1 MSELQKENNTINETE
16 NIESTEAD
24 NNHSGDEVKVD
35 ENPDK
40 SITTKKGKSDEK
52 KSITYLDLFCCKIN
66 VGLVFT
72 YIYIFTGALLN
83 VINRI
88 IFYNYSFRFNFT
100 FGFLQQIMNL
110 FLFTCVGGH
119 SETFKKH
126 AGQTS
131 FNNFWSYK
139 YHYFFFTVI
148 FAINTLINFYG
159 NQLVKNVS
167 MFLSLRKFNAVM
179 LFIVDFF
186 IGKKKI
192 DFITILCIFLI
203 TGGSFI
209 INSDTFTKD
218 YLGYVVVIIN
228 NIATITSSKF
238 SEVFRKM
245 TGDSNL
251 KLLIYNAYI
260 INPLLFIGIFATGEY
275 RGLMNYFSEENK
287 ANIEGTYAGLF
298 FYLFL
303 SCFLSVI
310 LNSSFFISNEKTSS
324 LMTNLLT
331 NTKSIFISAAL
342 YLFDKKKNKL
352 TFKMIFGLGMATV
365 GAVFIT
371 SHSFW
376 NNLKC
381 NKKKDEMKEVEINE
395 SKELKV

>member
-1 MSELQKENNTINETE
+1 MADNETSE
-16 NIESTEAD
+16 KEITI
-24 NNHSGDEVKVD
+24 GDETEKRADSIKV
-35 ENPDK
+35 EKPQ
-40 SITTKKGKSDEK
+40 KKEQKN
-52 KSITYLDLFCCKIN
+52 ITYLNLYCCKIN

-88 IFYNYSFRFNFT
+88 IFYNYNFRFNFT

-110 FLFTCVGGH
+110 FLFTCVGNN
-119 SETFKKH
+119 SQTFIKH
-126 AGQTS
+126 AGKIS
-131 FNNFWSYK
+131 FENFLQFK
-139 YHYFFFTVI
+139 YHYFTFTVI
-148 FAINTLINFYG
+148 FAVNILINFYG

-179 LFIVDFF
+179 LFFVDFF

-209 INSDTFTKD
+209 INSDTFSKD
-218 YLGYVVVIIN
+218 YLGYVVVLIN
-228 NIATITSSKF
+228 NIATISSSKY
-238 SEVFRKM
+238 SEVFRKK

-260 INPLLFIGIFATGEY
+260 INPLLFLGIFVTGEY
-275 RGLMNYFSEENK
+275 KRLITYFSDENASK
-287 ANIEGTYAGLF
+287 IEGTYAGLF

-342 YLFDKKKNKL
+342 YLFDRKRNKL
-352 TFKMIFGLGMATV
+352 TFKMVFGLGMATF

-376 NNLKC
+376 HNLKC
-381 NKKKDEMKEVEINE
+381 NKKDEKMEKVEIKE
-395 SKELKV
+395 SKDLVKS

>member
-1 MSELQKENNTINETE
+1 MEENERNDNSSDKGMQKVEVVENE
-16 NIESTEAD
+16 ND
-24 NNHSGDEVKVD
+24 NHK
-35 ENPDK
+35 
-40 SITTKKGKSDEK
+40 DEK
-52 KSITYLDLFCCKIN
+52 SQKKESNKTYLNLGCCKIN

-88 IFYNYSFRFNFT
+88 IFYNYNFRFNFT
-100 FGFLQQIMNL
+100 FAFLQQIMNL
-110 FLFTCVGGH
+110 FLFTCVGNH
-119 SETFKKH
+119 SETFIKH
-126 AGQTS
+126 AGKIS
-131 FNNFWSYK
+131 FSNFYQFR
-139 YHYFFFTVI
+139 YHYFLFTVI
-148 FAINTLINFYG
+148 FAINILINFYG

-209 INSDTFTKD
+209 INSDTFSKD
-218 YLGYVVVIIN
+218 YLGYVVVLIN
-228 NIATITSSKF
+228 NLATISSSKY
-238 SEVFRKM
+238 SEVFRKK

-260 INPLLFIGIFATGEY
+260 INPLLFACIFITGEHKRLY
-275 RGLMNYFSEENK
+275 QYFSEENSTK
-287 ANIEGTYAGLF
+287 IEGTLLGLF

-303 SCFLSVI
+303 SCFFSVI

-342 YLFDKKKNKL
+342 YLFDRQKNKL
-352 TFKMIFGLGMATV
+352 TFKMVFGLGMATV

-381 NKKKDEMKEVEINE
+381 NKKEDKMEQVKIKESEE
-395 SKELKV
+395 KK

>member
-1 MSELQKENNTINETE
+1 MEEKEIAENSDKAVQKIENDFQEQKPKK
-16 NIESTEAD
+16 
-24 NNHSGDEVKVD
+24 DE
-35 ENPDK
+35 P
-40 SITTKKGKSDEK
+40 KK
-52 KSITYLDLFCCKIN
+52 TYLNLGCCKIN

-88 IFYNYSFRFNFT
+88 IFYNYNFRFNFT
-100 FGFLQQIMNL
+100 FAFLQQIMNL
-110 FLFTCVGGH
+110 FLFTCVGNH
-119 SETFKKH
+119 SQTFIKH
-126 AGQTS
+126 AGKIS
-131 FNNFWSYK
+131 FDNFYQFR
-139 YHYFFFTVI
+139 YHYFLFTII
-148 FAINTLINFYG
+148 FAVNILINFYG

-209 INSDTFTKD
+209 INSDTFSKD
-218 YLGYVVVIIN
+218 YLGYVVVLIN
-228 NIATITSSKF
+228 NIATISSSKY
-238 SEVFRKM
+238 SEVFRKK

-260 INPLLFIGIFATGEY
+260 INPLLFAGIFISGEHK
-275 RGLMNYFSEENK
+275 RLIKYFSEDNLS
-287 ANIEGTYAGLF
+287 NIEGTFAGLI
-298 FYLFL
+298 FYVLL
-303 SCFLSVI
+303 SCFFSVI

-352 TFKMIFGLGMATV
+352 TFKMVFGLGMATV

-381 NKKKDEMKEVEINE
+381 NKKEDKMEKVKIKETDVKDNRV
-395 SKELKV
+395 

>member
-1 MSELQKENNTINETE
+1 MEENEKSENSDKGMQKVEISESEN
-16 NIESTEAD
+16 D
-24 NNHSGDEVKVD
+24 NHKEVK
-35 ENPDK
+35 P
-40 SITTKKGKSDEK
+40 EK
-52 KSITYLDLFCCKIN
+52 KESNKTYLNLGCCKIN
-66 VGLVFT
+66 VGLIFT

-88 IFYNYSFRFNFT
+88 IFYNYNFRFNFT
-100 FGFLQQIMNL
+100 FAFLQQIMNL
-110 FLFTCVGGH
+110 FLFTCVGNH
-119 SETFKKH
+119 SATFIKH
-126 AGQTS
+126 AGKIS
-131 FNNFWSYK
+131 FSNFYQFR
-139 YHYFFFTVI
+139 YHYFLFTVI
-148 FAINTLINFYG
+148 FAINILINFYG

-209 INSDTFTKD
+209 INSDTFSKD
-218 YLGYVVVIIN
+218 YFGYVVVLIN
-228 NIATITSSKF
+228 NLATISSSKY
-238 SEVFRKM
+238 SEVFRKK

-260 INPLLFIGIFATGEY
+260 INPLLFIGIFVTGEHKRLY
-275 RGLMNYFSEENK
+275 QYFSEENSAK
-287 ANIEGTYAGLF
+287 IEGTFLGLF

-303 SCFLSVI
+303 SCFFSVI

-342 YLFDKKKNKL
+342 YLFDKQKNKL
-352 TFKMIFGLGMATV
+352 TFKMVFGLGMATV

-381 NKKKDEMKEVEINE
+381 NKKEDKMEQVKIKESEE
-395 SKELKV
+395 KK

>member
-1 MSELQKENNTINETE
+1 MEENEKSENSDKGMQKVEVIENE
-16 NIESTEAD
+16 NDNHKEEKSQKSES
-24 NNHSGDEVKVD
+24 NK
-35 ENPDK
+35 
-40 SITTKKGKSDEK
+40 
-52 KSITYLDLFCCKIN
+52 TYLNLGCCKIN
-66 VGLVFT
+66 VGLIFT

-100 FGFLQQIMNL
+100 FAFLQQIMNL
-110 FLFTCVGGH
+110 FLFTCVGNH
-119 SETFKKH
+119 SETFIKH
-126 AGQTS
+126 AGKIS
-131 FNNFWSYK
+131 FNNFYQFR
-139 YHYFFFTVI
+139 YHYFLFTVI
-148 FAINTLINFYG
+148 FAVNILINFYG

-179 LFIVDFF
+179 LFIVDYF

-209 INSDTFTKD
+209 INSDTFSKD
-218 YLGYVVVIIN
+218 YFGYVVVLIN
-228 NIATITSSKF
+228 NLATISSSKY
-238 SEVFRKM
+238 SEVFRKK

-260 INPLLFIGIFATGEY
+260 INPLLFIGIFVTGEHKRLY
-275 RGLMNYFSEENK
+275 QYFSEENSAK
-287 ANIEGTYAGLF
+287 IEGTFLGLF

-303 SCFLSVI
+303 SCFFSVI

-342 YLFDKKKNKL
+342 YLFDKQKNKL
-352 TFKMIFGLGMATV
+352 TFKMVFGLGMATV

-381 NKKKDEMKEVEINE
+381 NKKEDKMEQVQIKESEE
-395 SKELKV
+395 KK

>member
-1 MSELQKENNTINETE
+1 MSENE
-16 NIESTEAD
+16 S
-24 NNHSGDEVKVD
+24 S
-35 ENPDK
+35 DK
-40 SITTKKGKSDEK
+40 SMEKVETVESEGEISKSDIKEEK
-52 KSITYLDLFCCKIN
+52 NITYLNLYCCKIN
-66 VGLVFT
+66 VGLIFT

-88 IFYNYSFRFNFT
+88 IFYNYNFRFNFT

-110 FLFTCVGGH
+110 FLFTCVGNH
-119 SETFKKH
+119 SETFIKH
-126 AGQTS
+126 AGKIS
-131 FNNFWSYK
+131 FDNFYKFK
-139 YHYFFFTVI
+139 YHYFIFTVI
-148 FAINTLINFYG
+148 FAINVLINFYG

-179 LFIVDFF
+179 LFIVDYF

-203 TGGSFI
+203 TGGSLI
-209 INSDTFTKD
+209 INSDTFSKD

-228 NIATITSSKF
+228 NLATISSSKY
-238 SEVFRKM
+238 SEVFRKK

-260 INPLLFIGIFATGEY
+260 INPLLFIGIFITGEHK
-275 RGLMNYFSEENK
+275 RLIKYFSDPEESK
-287 ANIEGTYAGLF
+287 IEGTYFGLF

-303 SCFLSVI
+303 SCFFSVI

-342 YLFDKKKNKL
+342 YLFDKKRNKL
-352 TFKMIFGLGMATV
+352 TFKMVFGLGMATI

-381 NKKKDEMKEVEINE
+381 NKKNDNEEMQKITIKDGKDII
-395 SKELKV
+395 KG

>member
-1 MSELQKENNTINETE
+1 MSESSKETMKLETDDSIHLLESPKNSLINIKPEEKNNI
-16 NIESTEAD
+16 
-24 NNHSGDEVKVD
+24 K
-35 ENPDK
+35 
-40 SITTKKGKSDEK
+40 
-52 KSITYLDLFCCKIN
+52 YLNLFFCKIN
-66 VGLVFT
+66 IGLIFT

-88 IFYNYSFRFNFT
+88 IFYNYNFRFNFT
-100 FGFLQQIMNL
+100 FAFLQQIMNL
-110 FLFTCVGGH
+110 FLFTFIGNK
-119 SETFKKH
+119 SQTFINH
-126 AGQTS
+126 AGKIS
-131 FNNFWSYK
+131 FQNFLSYK
-139 YHYFFFTVI
+139 YYYFFFTVI
-148 FAINTLINFYG
+148 FAINILINFYG

-179 LFIVDFF
+179 LFFVDFF
-186 IGKKKI
+186 VGKKKI

-203 TGGSFI
+203 TGGSLI
-209 INSDTFTKD
+209 INSDTFSKD
-218 YLGYVVVIIN
+218 YLGYVVVIVN

-238 SEVFRKM
+238 SEIFRKM

-260 INPLLFIGIFATGEY
+260 INPLLFLLIFISGEY
-275 RGLMNYFSEENK
+275 KELVKYFSQENK
-287 ANIEGTYAGLF
+287 SNIEGSFAGLF
-298 FYLFL
+298 FYIFL
-303 SCFLSVI
+303 SCFFSVV

-342 YLFDKKKNKL
+342 YFFDKKRNEL
-352 TFKMIFGLGMATV
+352 TFKMVFGLGMATF

-381 NKKKDEMKEVEINE
+381 NKKEEMGKVKISENE
-395 SKELKV
+395 KN

>member
-1 MSELQKENNTINETE
+1 MSESSKETIKLELDDSILLLESSKNSLQSVKPEEKNNI
-16 NIESTEAD
+16 
-24 NNHSGDEVKVD
+24 K
-35 ENPDK
+35 
-40 SITTKKGKSDEK
+40 
-52 KSITYLDLFCCKIN
+52 YLNLFCCKIN
-66 VGLVFT
+66 IGLIFT

-88 IFYNYSFRFNFT
+88 IFYNYNFRFNFT
-100 FGFLQQIMNL
+100 FAFLQQIMNL
-110 FLFTCVGGH
+110 FLFTFIGNK
-119 SETFKKH
+119 SQTFINH
-126 AGQTS
+126 AGKIS
-131 FNNFWSYK
+131 FQNFLSYK
-139 YHYFFFTVI
+139 YYYFFFTII
-148 FAINTLINFYG
+148 FAINILINFYG

-179 LFIVDFF
+179 LFFVDFF

-203 TGGSFI
+203 TGGSLI
-209 INSDTFTKD
+209 INSDSFSKD
-218 YLGYVVVIIN
+218 YLGYIVVIVN

-238 SEVFRKM
+238 SEIFRKM

-260 INPLLFIGIFATGEY
+260 INPLLFLLIFISGEHKE
-275 RGLMNYFSEENK
+275 LVKYFTQENTS
-287 ANIEGTYAGLF
+287 NIEGSFAGLF
-298 FYLFL
+298 FYIFL
-303 SCFLSVI
+303 SCFFSVV

-342 YLFDKKKNKL
+342 YFFDKKKNEL
-352 TFKMIFGLGMATV
+352 TFKMVFGLGMATF

-381 NKKKDEMKEVEINE
+381 NKKEEEMGKVKISENE
-395 SKELKV
+395 KN

>member
-1 MSELQKENNTINETE
+1 MEENEKSENSDKGMQKVEVAENE
-16 NIESTEAD
+16 ND
-24 NNHSGDEVKVD
+24 NHKEEK
-35 ENPDK
+35 P
-40 SITTKKGKSDEK
+40 EK
-52 KSITYLDLFCCKIN
+52 KESNKTYLNLGCCKIN
-66 VGLVFT
+66 VGLIFT

-100 FGFLQQIMNL
+100 FAFLQQIMNL
-110 FLFTCVGGH
+110 FLFTCVGNH
-119 SETFKKH
+119 SETFIKH
-126 AGQTS
+126 AGKIS
-131 FNNFWSYK
+131 FNNFYQFR
-139 YHYFFFTVI
+139 YHYFLFTVI
-148 FAINTLINFYG
+148 FAINILIHFYG

-179 LFIVDFF
+179 LFIVDYF

-209 INSDTFTKD
+209 INSDTFSKD
-218 YLGYVVVIIN
+218 YFGYVVVLIN
-228 NIATITSSKF
+228 NLATISSSKY
-238 SEVFRKM
+238 SEVFRKK

-260 INPLLFIGIFATGEY
+260 INPLLFACIFITGEHKRLY
-275 RGLMNYFSEENK
+275 QYFSEENSAK
-287 ANIEGTYAGLF
+287 IEGTFLGLF

-303 SCFLSVI
+303 SCFFSVI

-342 YLFDKKKNKL
+342 YLFDKQKNKL
-352 TFKMIFGLGMATV
+352 TFKMVFGLGMATV

-381 NKKKDEMKEVEINE
+381 NKKEDKMEQVQIKESEE
-395 SKELKV
+395 KK

>member
-1 MSELQKENNTINETE
+1 MEENEKSENSDKGMQKVEISESEN
-16 NIESTEAD
+16 D
-24 NNHSGDEVKVD
+24 NHKEVK
-35 ENPDK
+35 P
-40 SITTKKGKSDEK
+40 EK
-52 KSITYLDLFCCKIN
+52 KESNKTYLNLGCCKIN
-66 VGLVFT
+66 VGLIFT

-88 IFYNYSFRFNFT
+88 IFYNYNFRFNFT
-100 FGFLQQIMNL
+100 FAFLQQIMNL
-110 FLFTCVGGH
+110 FLFTCVGNH
-119 SETFKKH
+119 SETFIKH
-126 AGQTS
+126 AGKIS
-131 FNNFWSYK
+131 FSNFYQFR
-139 YHYFFFTVI
+139 YHYFLFTVI
-148 FAINTLINFYG
+148 FAINILINFYG

-179 LFIVDFF
+179 LFIVDYF

-209 INSDTFTKD
+209 INSDTFSKD
-218 YLGYVVVIIN
+218 YFGYVVVLIN
-228 NIATITSSKF
+228 NLATISSSKY
-238 SEVFRKM
+238 SEVFRKK

-260 INPLLFIGIFATGEY
+260 INPLLFACIFITGEHKRLY
-275 RGLMNYFSEENK
+275 QYFSEENSAK
-287 ANIEGTYAGLF
+287 IEGTFLGLF

-303 SCFLSVI
+303 SCFFSVI

-342 YLFDKKKNKL
+342 YLFDKQKNKL
-352 TFKMIFGLGMATV
+352 TFKMVFGLGMATV

-381 NKKKDEMKEVEINE
+381 NKKEDKMEQVKIKESEE
-395 SKELKV
+395 KK

>member
-1 MSELQKENNTINETE
+1 MSESSNETIKLE
-16 NIESTEAD
+16 LDDSSLLLESSKNSLQSVKPEEKNNI
-24 NNHSGDEVKVD
+24 K
-35 ENPDK
+35 
-40 SITTKKGKSDEK
+40 
-52 KSITYLDLFCCKIN
+52 YLNLFCCKIN
-66 VGLVFT
+66 IGLIFT

-88 IFYNYSFRFNFT
+88 IFYNYNFRFNFT
-100 FGFLQQIMNL
+100 FAFLQQIMNL
-110 FLFTCVGGH
+110 FLFTFIGNK
-119 SETFKKH
+119 SQTFINH
-126 AGQTS
+126 AGKIS
-131 FNNFWSYK
+131 FQNFLSYK
-139 YHYFFFTVI
+139 YYYFFFTVI
-148 FAINTLINFYG
+148 FAINILINFYG

-179 LFIVDFF
+179 LFFVDFF

-203 TGGSFI
+203 TGGSLI
-209 INSDTFTKD
+209 INSDTFSKD
-218 YLGYVVVIIN
+218 YLGYVVVIVN

-238 SEVFRKM
+238 SEIFRKM

-260 INPLLFIGIFATGEY
+260 INPLLFLLIFISGEY
-275 RGLMNYFSEENK
+275 KELVKYFSQENK
-287 ANIEGTYAGLF
+287 SNIEGSFAGLF
-298 FYLFL
+298 FYIFL
-303 SCFLSVI
+303 SCFFSVV

-342 YLFDKKKNKL
+342 YFFDKKRNEL
-352 TFKMIFGLGMATV
+352 TFKMVFGLGMATF

-381 NKKKDEMKEVEINE
+381 NKKEEEMGKVKISENE
-395 SKELKV
+395 KN

>member
-1 MSELQKENNTINETE
+1 MEENEKSENSDKGMQKVEVAENE
-16 NIESTEAD
+16 ND
-24 NNHSGDEVKVD
+24 NHKEEK
-35 ENPDK
+35 P
-40 SITTKKGKSDEK
+40 EK
-52 KSITYLDLFCCKIN
+52 KESNKTYINLGCCKIN
-66 VGLVFT
+66 VGLIFT

-100 FGFLQQIMNL
+100 FAFLQQIMNL
-110 FLFTCVGGH
+110 FLFTCVGNH
-119 SETFKKH
+119 SETFIKH
-126 AGQTS
+126 AGKIS
-131 FNNFWSYK
+131 FSNFYQFR
-139 YHYFFFTVI
+139 YHYFLFTVI
-148 FAINTLINFYG
+148 FAINILINFYG

-179 LFIVDFF
+179 LFIVDYF

-209 INSDTFTKD
+209 INSDTFSKD
-218 YLGYVVVIIN
+218 YFGYVVVLIN
-228 NIATITSSKF
+228 NLATISSSKY
-238 SEVFRKM
+238 SEVFRKK

-260 INPLLFIGIFATGEY
+260 INPLLFACIFITGEHKRLY
-275 RGLMNYFSEENK
+275 QYFSEENSAK
-287 ANIEGTYAGLF
+287 IEGTFLGLF

-303 SCFLSVI
+303 SCFFSVI

-352 TFKMIFGLGMATV
+352 TFKMVFGLGMATV

-381 NKKKDEMKEVEINE
+381 NKKEDKMEQVKIKESEE
-395 SKELKV
+395 KK

>member
-1 MSELQKENNTINETE
+1 MSESSKETMKLETDDSIHLLESPKNSLINIKPEEKNNI
-16 NIESTEAD
+16 
-24 NNHSGDEVKVD
+24 K
-35 ENPDK
+35 
-40 SITTKKGKSDEK
+40 
-52 KSITYLDLFCCKIN
+52 YLNLFFCKIN
-66 VGLVFT
+66 IGLIFT

-88 IFYNYSFRFNFT
+88 IFYNYNFRFNFT
-100 FGFLQQIMNL
+100 FAFLQQIMNL
-110 FLFTCVGGH
+110 FLFTFIGNK
-119 SETFKKH
+119 SQTFINH
-126 AGQTS
+126 AGKIS
-131 FNNFWSYK
+131 FQNFLSYK
-139 YHYFFFTVI
+139 YYYFFFTVI
-148 FAINTLINFYG
+148 FAINILINFYG

-179 LFIVDFF
+179 LFFVDFF

-203 TGGSFI
+203 TGGSLI
-209 INSDTFTKD
+209 INSDTFSKD
-218 YLGYVVVIIN
+218 YLGYVVVIVN

-238 SEVFRKM
+238 SEIFRKM

-260 INPLLFIGIFATGEY
+260 INPLLFLLIFISGEY
-275 RGLMNYFSEENK
+275 KELVKYFTQENK
-287 ANIEGTYAGLF
+287 SNIEGSFAGLF
-298 FYLFL
+298 FYIFL
-303 SCFLSVI
+303 SCFFSVV

-342 YLFDKKKNKL
+342 YFFDKKKNEL
-352 TFKMIFGLGMATV
+352 TFKMVFGLGMATF

-381 NKKKDEMKEVEINE
+381 NKKEEMGKVKISENE
-395 SKELKV
+395 KN

>member
-1 MSELQKENNTINETE
+1 MSESSKETMKLETDDSIHLLESPKNSLINIKPEEKNNI
-16 NIESTEAD
+16 
-24 NNHSGDEVKVD
+24 K
-35 ENPDK
+35 
-40 SITTKKGKSDEK
+40 
-52 KSITYLDLFCCKIN
+52 YLNLFFCKIN
-66 VGLVFT
+66 IGLIFT

-88 IFYNYSFRFNFT
+88 IFYNYNFRFNFT
-100 FGFLQQIMNL
+100 FAFLQQIMNL
-110 FLFTCVGGH
+110 FLFTFIGNK
-119 SETFKKH
+119 SQTFINH
-126 AGQTS
+126 AGKIS
-131 FNNFWSYK
+131 FQNFLSYK
-139 YHYFFFTVI
+139 YYYFFFTVI
-148 FAINTLINFYG
+148 FAINILINFYG

-179 LFIVDFF
+179 LFFVDFF

-203 TGGSFI
+203 TGGSLI
-209 INSDTFTKD
+209 INSDTFSKD
-218 YLGYVVVIIN
+218 YLGYAVVIVN

-238 SEVFRKM
+238 SEIFRKM

-260 INPLLFIGIFATGEY
+260 INPLLFLLIFISGEY
-275 RGLMNYFSEENK
+275 KELVKYFSQENK
-287 ANIEGTYAGLF
+287 SNIEGSFAGLF
-298 FYLFL
+298 FYIFL
-303 SCFLSVI
+303 SCFFSVV

-342 YLFDKKKNKL
+342 YFFDKKRNEL
-352 TFKMIFGLGMATV
+352 TFKMVFGLGMATF

-381 NKKKDEMKEVEINE
+381 NKKEEMGKVKISENE
-395 SKELKV
+395 KN

>member
-1 MSELQKENNTINETE
+1 MSESSKETMKLETDDSIHLLESPKNSLINIKPEEKNNI
-16 NIESTEAD
+16 
-24 NNHSGDEVKVD
+24 K
-35 ENPDK
+35 
-40 SITTKKGKSDEK
+40 
-52 KSITYLDLFCCKIN
+52 YLNLFFCKIN
-66 VGLVFT
+66 IGLIFT

-88 IFYNYSFRFNFT
+88 IFYNYNFRFNFT
-100 FGFLQQIMNL
+100 FAFLQQIMNL
-110 FLFTCVGGH
+110 FLFTFIGNK
-119 SETFKKH
+119 SQTFINH
-126 AGQTS
+126 AGKIS
-131 FNNFWSYK
+131 FQNFLSYK
-139 YHYFFFTVI
+139 YYYFFFTVI
-148 FAINTLINFYG
+148 FAINILINFYG

-179 LFIVDFF
+179 LFFVDFF

-203 TGGSFI
+203 TGGSLI
-209 INSDTFTKD
+209 INSDTFSKD
-218 YLGYVVVIIN
+218 YLGYVVVIVN

-238 SEVFRKM
+238 SEIFRKM

-260 INPLLFIGIFATGEY
+260 INPLLFLLIFISGEY
-275 RGLMNYFSEENK
+275 KELVKYFSQENK
-287 ANIEGTYAGLF
+287 SNIEGSFAGLF
-298 FYLFL
+298 FYIFL
-303 SCFLSVI
+303 SCFFSVV

-342 YLFDKKKNKL
+342 YFFDKKKNEL
-352 TFKMIFGLGMATV
+352 TFKMVFGLGMATF

-381 NKKKDEMKEVEINE
+381 NKKEEMGKVKISENE
-395 SKELKV
+395 KI

>member
-1 MSELQKENNTINETE
+1 MEENEKSENSDKGMQKVEVIENE
-16 NIESTEAD
+16 NDNHKEEKSQKSES
-24 NNHSGDEVKVD
+24 NK
-35 ENPDK
+35 
-40 SITTKKGKSDEK
+40 
-52 KSITYLDLFCCKIN
+52 TYLNLGCCKIN
-66 VGLVFT
+66 VGLIFT

-88 IFYNYSFRFNFT
+88 IFYNYNFRFNFT
-100 FGFLQQIMNL
+100 FAFLQQIMNL
-110 FLFTCVGGH
+110 FLFTCVGNH
-119 SETFKKH
+119 SETFIKH
-126 AGQTS
+126 AGKIS
-131 FNNFWSYK
+131 FSNFYQFR
-139 YHYFFFTVI
+139 YHYFLFTVI
-148 FAINTLINFYG
+148 FAINILINFYG

-209 INSDTFTKD
+209 INSDTFSKD
-218 YLGYVVVIIN
+218 YLGYVVVLIN
-228 NIATITSSKF
+228 NLATISSSKY
-238 SEVFRKM
+238 SEVFRKK

-260 INPLLFIGIFATGEY
+260 INPLLFACIFITGEHKRLY
-275 RGLMNYFSEENK
+275 QYFSEENSTK
-287 ANIEGTYAGLF
+287 IEGTFLGLF

-303 SCFLSVI
+303 SCFFSVI

-352 TFKMIFGLGMATV
+352 TFKMVFGLGMATV

-381 NKKKDEMKEVEINE
+381 NKKEDMMEQVKIKDNE
-395 SKELKV
+395 EKK

>member
-1 MSELQKENNTINETE
+1 MEENENTDKINVKTDVAETENELQKEKKT
-16 NIESTEAD
+16 
-24 NNHSGDEVKVD
+24 
-35 ENPDK
+35 DK
-40 SITTKKGKSDEK
+40 KDQKN
-52 KSITYLDLFCCKIN
+52 ITYLNLYCCKIN

-88 IFYNYSFRFNFT
+88 IFYNYNFRFNFT
-100 FGFLQQIMNL
+100 FAFLQQIMNL
-110 FLFTCVGGH
+110 FLFTCVGNH
-119 SETFKKH
+119 SKTFIKH
-126 AGQTS
+126 AGKIS
-131 FNNFWSYK
+131 FSNFYQFK
-139 YHYFFFTVI
+139 YHYFTFTVI
-148 FAINTLINFYG
+148 FAVNILINFYG

-209 INSDTFTKD
+209 INSDTFSKD
-218 YLGYVVVIIN
+218 YLGYVVVLIN
-228 NIATITSSKF
+228 NLATISSSKY
-238 SEVFRKM
+238 SEVFRKK

-260 INPLLFIGIFATGEY
+260 INPLLFLGIFVTGEY
-275 RGLMNYFSEENK
+275 KRLIQYFTDENSS
-287 ANIEGTYAGLF
+287 NIEGTFAGLF

-303 SCFLSVI
+303 SCFFSVI

-352 TFKMIFGLGMATV
+352 TFKMVFGLGMATV

-381 NKKKDEMKEVEINE
+381 NKKNEDMEKVKIKDSKEVI
-395 SKELKV
+395 KT

>member
-1 MSELQKENNTINETE
+1 MMT
-16 NIESTEAD
+16 
-24 NNHSGDEVKVD
+24 
-35 ENPDK
+35 
-40 SITTKKGKSDEK
+40 KGKDGYINLLESSNDSLKNEK
-52 KSITYLDLFCCKIN
+52 IEQGKNNINYLSIFCCKIN
-66 VGLVFT
+66 IGLIFT

-88 IFYNYSFRFNFT
+88 IFHNYNFRFNFT
-100 FGFLQQIMNL
+100 FAFLQQMMNL
-110 FLFTCVGGH
+110 FLFTFIGNK
-119 SETFKKH
+119 SKTFIKH
-126 AGQTS
+126 AGKIS
-131 FNNFWSYK
+131 FSNFLLYK
-139 YHYFFFTVI
+139 YYYFFFTVI
-148 FAINTLINFYG
+148 FAINILINFYG

-179 LFIVDFF
+179 LFFVDYF

-192 DFITILCIFLI
+192 DFITIICIFLI
-203 TGGSFI
+203 TGGSLI
-209 INSDTFTKD
+209 INSDTFSKD
-218 YLGYVVVIIN
+218 YLGYFIVIIN

-260 INPLLFIGIFATGEY
+260 INPLLFISIFISGEY
-275 RGLMNYFSEENK
+275 KELKEYFFKEDKS
-287 ANIEGTYAGLF
+287 NIEGNFTGLF
-298 FYLFL
+298 FFIFL
-303 SCFLSVI
+303 SCFFSVI

-331 NTKSIFISAAL
+331 NTKSIFISAIL
-342 YLFDKKKNKL
+342 YLFDKEKNEL
-352 TFKMIFGLGMATV
+352 TLKMLLGLGMATF

-381 NKKKDEMKEVEINE
+381 NKEKKEMGKLEISE
-395 SKELKV
+395 K

>member
-1 MSELQKENNTINETE
+1 MSESSKETMKLETDDSIHLLESPKNSLINIKPEEKNNI
-16 NIESTEAD
+16 
-24 NNHSGDEVKVD
+24 K
-35 ENPDK
+35 
-40 SITTKKGKSDEK
+40 
-52 KSITYLDLFCCKIN
+52 YLNLFFCKIN
-66 VGLVFT
+66 IGLIFT

-88 IFYNYSFRFNFT
+88 IFYNYNFRFNFT
-100 FGFLQQIMNL
+100 FAFLQQIMNL
-110 FLFTCVGGH
+110 FLFTFIGNK
-119 SETFKKH
+119 SQTFINH
-126 AGQTS
+126 AGKIS
-131 FNNFWSYK
+131 FQSFLSYK
-139 YHYFFFTVI
+139 YYYFFFTVI
-148 FAINTLINFYG
+148 FAINILINFYG

-179 LFIVDFF
+179 LFFVDFF

-203 TGGSFI
+203 TGGSLI
-209 INSDTFTKD
+209 INSDTFSKD
-218 YLGYVVVIIN
+218 YLGYVVVIVN

-238 SEVFRKM
+238 SEIFRKM

-260 INPLLFIGIFATGEY
+260 INPLLFLLIFISGEY
-275 RGLMNYFSEENK
+275 KELVKYFSQENK
-287 ANIEGTYAGLF
+287 SNIEGSFAGLF
-298 FYLFL
+298 FYIFL
-303 SCFLSVI
+303 SCFFSVV

-342 YLFDKKKNKL
+342 YFFDKKRNEL
-352 TFKMIFGLGMATV
+352 TFKMVFGLGMATF

-381 NKKKDEMKEVEINE
+381 NKKEEEMGKVKISENE
-395 SKELKV
+395 KN

>member
-1 MSELQKENNTINETE
+1 MEENENSEKTLSKLEVESTENETE
-16 NIESTEAD
+16 KQN
-24 NNHSGDEVKVD
+24 VQK
-35 ENPDK
+35 P
-40 SITTKKGKSDEK
+40 KKKDQK
-52 KSITYLDLFCCKIN
+52 NITYLNLYCCKIN
-66 VGLVFT
+66 VGLIFT
-72 YIYIFTGALLN
+72 YVYIFTGALLN

-88 IFYNYSFRFNFT
+88 IFYNYNFRFNFT
-100 FGFLQQIMNL
+100 FAFLQQIMNL
-110 FLFTCVGGH
+110 FLFTCVGNH
-119 SETFKKH
+119 SQTFIKH
-126 AGQTS
+126 AGKIS
-131 FNNFWSYK
+131 FSNFYQFK
-139 YHYFFFTVI
+139 YHYFAFTVI
-148 FAINTLINFYG
+148 FAVNILINFYG

-209 INSDTFTKD
+209 INSDTFSKD
-218 YLGYVVVIIN
+218 YLGYVVVLIN
-228 NIATITSSKF
+228 NIATISSSKY
-238 SEVFRKM
+238 SEVFRKK

-260 INPLLFIGIFATGEY
+260 INPLLFLGIFVTGEY
-275 RGLMNYFSEENK
+275 KRLIQYFSDINASK
-287 ANIEGTYAGLF
+287 IEGTYFGLF

-303 SCFLSVI
+303 SCFFSVI

-342 YLFDKKKNKL
+342 YLFDKKRNKL
-352 TFKMIFGLGMATV
+352 TFKMVFGLGMATF
-365 GAVFIT
+365 GAIFIT

-381 NKKKDEMKEVEINE
+381 NRKEDKMEKVKIKE
-395 SKELKV
+395 SKEIIKS

>member
-1 MSELQKENNTINETE
+1 MEENEKSENSDKGMQKVEVVDNENDNHKEEKTQKS
-16 NIESTEAD
+16 ES
-24 NNHSGDEVKVD
+24 NK
-35 ENPDK
+35 
-40 SITTKKGKSDEK
+40 
-52 KSITYLDLFCCKIN
+52 TYLNLGCCKIN
-66 VGLVFT
+66 VGLIFT

-88 IFYNYSFRFNFT
+88 IFYNYNFRFNFT
-100 FGFLQQIMNL
+100 FAFLQQIMNL
-110 FLFTCVGGH
+110 FLFTCVGNH
-119 SETFKKH
+119 SETFTKH
-126 AGQTS
+126 AGKIS
-131 FNNFWSYK
+131 YNNFYQFR
-139 YHYFFFTVI
+139 YHYFLFTVI
-148 FAINTLINFYG
+148 FAINILINFYG

-209 INSDTFTKD
+209 INSDTFSKD
-218 YLGYVVVIIN
+218 YLGYVVVLIN
-228 NIATITSSKF
+228 NLATISSSKY
-238 SEVFRKM
+238 SEVFRKK

-260 INPLLFIGIFATGEY
+260 INPLLFACIFITGEHKRLY
-275 RGLMNYFSEENK
+275 QYFSEENSAK
-287 ANIEGTYAGLF
+287 IEGTFMGLF

-303 SCFLSVI
+303 SCFFSVI

-352 TFKMIFGLGMATV
+352 TFKMVFGLGMATV

-381 NKKKDEMKEVEINE
+381 NKKEDKMEQVKIKESEE
-395 SKELKV
+395 KK

>member
-1 MSELQKENNTINETE
+1 MEENEKSENSDKGMQKVEISESEN
-16 NIESTEAD
+16 D
-24 NNHSGDEVKVD
+24 NHKEVK
-35 ENPDK
+35 P
-40 SITTKKGKSDEK
+40 EK
-52 KSITYLDLFCCKIN
+52 KESNKTYLNLGCCKIN

-88 IFYNYSFRFNFT
+88 IFYNYNFRFNFT
-100 FGFLQQIMNL
+100 FAFLQQIMNL
-110 FLFTCVGGH
+110 FLFTCVGNH
-119 SETFKKH
+119 SETFIKH
-126 AGQTS
+126 AGKIS
-131 FNNFWSYK
+131 FSNFYQFR
-139 YHYFFFTVI
+139 YHYFLFTVI
-148 FAINTLINFYG
+148 FAINILINFYG

-179 LFIVDFF
+179 LFIVDYF

-209 INSDTFTKD
+209 INSDTFSKD
-218 YLGYVVVIIN
+218 YLGYVVVLIN
-228 NIATITSSKF
+228 NLATISSSKY
-238 SEVFRKM
+238 SEVFRKK

-260 INPLLFIGIFATGEY
+260 INPLLFACIFITGEHKRLY
-275 RGLMNYFSEENK
+275 QYFSEENSTK
-287 ANIEGTYAGLF
+287 IEGTFMGLF

-303 SCFLSVI
+303 SCFFSVI

-352 TFKMIFGLGMATV
+352 TFKMVFGLGMATV

-381 NKKKDEMKEVEINE
+381 NKKEDKMEQVKIKESEE
-395 SKELKV
+395 KK

>member
-1 MSELQKENNTINETE
+1 MSEPSKETMKLETDDSLHLLESSKNTLKNTKSEEKNNI
-16 NIESTEAD
+16 
-24 NNHSGDEVKVD
+24 K
-35 ENPDK
+35 
-40 SITTKKGKSDEK
+40 
-52 KSITYLDLFCCKIN
+52 YLNLFFCKIN
-66 VGLVFT
+66 IGLIFT

-88 IFYNYSFRFNFT
+88 IFYNYNFRFNFT
-100 FGFLQQIMNL
+100 FAFLQQIMNL
-110 FLFTCVGGH
+110 FLFTFIGNK
-119 SETFKKH
+119 SQTFINH
-126 AGQTS
+126 AGKIS
-131 FNNFWSYK
+131 FQNFLSYK
-139 YHYFFFTVI
+139 YYYFFFTVI
-148 FAINTLINFYG
+148 FAINILINFYG

-167 MFLSLRKFNAVM
+167 MFLSLRKLNAVM
-179 LFIVDFF
+179 LFFVDFF

-203 TGGSFI
+203 TGGSLI
-209 INSDTFTKD
+209 INSDTFSKD
-218 YLGYVVVIIN
+218 YLGYVVVIVN

-238 SEVFRKM
+238 SEIFRKM

-260 INPLLFIGIFATGEY
+260 INPLLFLLIFISGEY
-275 RGLMNYFSEENK
+275 KELVKYFSQENK
-287 ANIEGTYAGLF
+287 SNIEGSFAGLF
-298 FYLFL
+298 FYIFL
-303 SCFLSVI
+303 SCFFSVV

-342 YLFDKKKNKL
+342 YFFDKKRNEL
-352 TFKMIFGLGMATV
+352 TFKMVFGLGMATF

-381 NKKKDEMKEVEINE
+381 NKKEEMGKVKISENE
-395 SKELKV
+395 KN

>member
-1 MSELQKENNTINETE
+1 MEENERNDNSSDKGMQKVEVVENE
-16 NIESTEAD
+16 ND
-24 NNHSGDEVKVD
+24 NHK
-35 ENPDK
+35 
-40 SITTKKGKSDEK
+40 DEK
-52 KSITYLDLFCCKIN
+52 SQKKESNKTYLNLGCCKIN

-88 IFYNYSFRFNFT
+88 IFYNYNFRFNFT
-100 FGFLQQIMNL
+100 FAFLQQIMNL
-110 FLFTCVGGH
+110 FLFTCVGNH
-119 SETFKKH
+119 SETFIKH
-126 AGQTS
+126 AGKIS
-131 FNNFWSYK
+131 FSNFYQFR
-139 YHYFFFTVI
+139 YHYFLFTVI
-148 FAINTLINFYG
+148 FAINILINFYG

-209 INSDTFTKD
+209 INSDTFSKD
-218 YLGYVVVIIN
+218 YLGYVVVLIN
-228 NIATITSSKF
+228 NLATISSSKY
-238 SEVFRKM
+238 SEVFRKK

-260 INPLLFIGIFATGEY
+260 INPLLFACIFITGEHKRLY
-275 RGLMNYFSEENK
+275 QYFSEENSTK
-287 ANIEGTYAGLF
+287 IEGTFLGLF

-303 SCFLSVI
+303 SCFFSVI

-342 YLFDKKKNKL
+342 YLFDRQKNKL
-352 TFKMIFGLGMATV
+352 TFKMVFGLGMATV

-381 NKKKDEMKEVEINE
+381 NKKEDKMEQVKIKESEE
-395 SKELKV
+395 KK

>member
-1 MSELQKENNTINETE
+1 MSESSKETMKLETDDSIHLLESPKNSLINIKPEEKNNI
-16 NIESTEAD
+16 
-24 NNHSGDEVKVD
+24 K
-35 ENPDK
+35 
-40 SITTKKGKSDEK
+40 
-52 KSITYLDLFCCKIN
+52 YLNLFFCKIN
-66 VGLVFT
+66 IGLIFT

-88 IFYNYSFRFNFT
+88 IFYNYNFRFNFT
-100 FGFLQQIMNL
+100 FAFLQQIMNL
-110 FLFTCVGGH
+110 FLFTFIGNK
-119 SETFKKH
+119 SQTFIDH
-126 AGQTS
+126 AGKIS
-131 FNNFWSYK
+131 FQNFLSYK
-139 YHYFFFTVI
+139 YYYFFFTVI
-148 FAINTLINFYG
+148 FAINILINFYG

-179 LFIVDFF
+179 LFFVDFF

-192 DFITILCIFLI
+192 DFITILCIFFI
-203 TGGSFI
+203 TGGSLI
-209 INSDTFTKD
+209 INSDTFSKD
-218 YLGYVVVIIN
+218 YLGYVVVIVN

-238 SEVFRKM
+238 SEIFRKM

-260 INPLLFIGIFATGEY
+260 INPLLFLLIFISGEY
-275 RGLMNYFSEENK
+275 KELVKYFSQENK
-287 ANIEGTYAGLF
+287 SNIEGSFAGLF
-298 FYLFL
+298 FYIFL
-303 SCFLSVI
+303 SCFFSVV

-342 YLFDKKKNKL
+342 YFFDKKKNEL
-352 TFKMIFGLGMATV
+352 TFKMVFGLGMATF

-381 NKKKDEMKEVEINE
+381 NKKEEEMGKVKISENE
-395 SKELKV
+395 KN

>member
-1 MSELQKENNTINETE
+1 MEEKEIAENSDKAVQKIENDFQEQKPKK
-16 NIESTEAD
+16 
-24 NNHSGDEVKVD
+24 DE
-35 ENPDK
+35 P
-40 SITTKKGKSDEK
+40 KK
-52 KSITYLDLFCCKIN
+52 TYLNLGCCKIN

-72 YIYIFTGALLN
+72 YVYIFTGALLN

-88 IFYNYSFRFNFT
+88 IFYNYNFRFNFT
-100 FGFLQQIMNL
+100 FAFLQQIMNL
-110 FLFTCVGGH
+110 FLFTCVGNH
-119 SETFKKH
+119 SQTFIKH
-126 AGQTS
+126 AGKIS
-131 FNNFWSYK
+131 FDNFYQFR
-139 YHYFFFTVI
+139 YHYFLFTII
-148 FAINTLINFYG
+148 FAVNILINFYG

-209 INSDTFTKD
+209 INSDTFSKD
-218 YLGYVVVIIN
+218 YLGYVVVLIN
-228 NIATITSSKF
+228 NIATISSSKY
-238 SEVFRKM
+238 SEVFRKK

-260 INPLLFIGIFATGEY
+260 INPLLFAGIFISGEHK
-275 RGLMNYFSEENK
+275 RLIKYFSEDNLS
-287 ANIEGTYAGLF
+287 NIEGTFAGLI
-298 FYLFL
+298 FYVLL
-303 SCFLSVI
+303 SCFFSVI

-352 TFKMIFGLGMATV
+352 TFKMVFGLGMATV

-381 NKKKDEMKEVEINE
+381 NKKEDKMEKVKIKETDVKDNRV
-395 SKELKV
+395 

>member
-1 MSELQKENNTINETE
+1 MEENERNDNSSDKGMQKVEVVENE
-16 NIESTEAD
+16 ND
-24 NNHSGDEVKVD
+24 NHK
-35 ENPDK
+35 
-40 SITTKKGKSDEK
+40 DEK
-52 KSITYLDLFCCKIN
+52 SQKKESNKTYLNLGCCKIN
-66 VGLVFT
+66 VGLIFT

-88 IFYNYSFRFNFT
+88 IFYNYNFRFNFT
-100 FGFLQQIMNL
+100 FAFLQQIMNL
-110 FLFTCVGGH
+110 FLFTCVGNH
-119 SETFKKH
+119 SETFIKH
-126 AGQTS
+126 AGKIS
-131 FNNFWSYK
+131 FSNFYQFR
-139 YHYFFFTVI
+139 YHYFLFTVI
-148 FAINTLINFYG
+148 FAINILINFYG

-209 INSDTFTKD
+209 INSDTFSKD
-218 YLGYVVVIIN
+218 YLGYVVVLIN
-228 NIATITSSKF
+228 NLATISSSKY
-238 SEVFRKM
+238 SEVFRKK

-260 INPLLFIGIFATGEY
+260 INPLLFACIFITGEHKRLY
-275 RGLMNYFSEENK
+275 QYFSEENSTK
-287 ANIEGTYAGLF
+287 IEGTFLGLF

-303 SCFLSVI
+303 SCFFSVI

-342 YLFDKKKNKL
+342 YLFDRQKNKL
-352 TFKMIFGLGMATV
+352 TFKMVFGLGMATV

-381 NKKKDEMKEVEINE
+381 NKKEDKMEQVKIKESEE
-395 SKELKV
+395 KK

>member
-1 MSELQKENNTINETE
+1 MSDKEIS
-16 NIESTEAD
+16 ESSS
-24 NNHSGDEVKVD
+24 NSKVD
-35 ENPDK
+35 VIDSDPEAQKIDK
-40 SITTKKGKSDEK
+40 PIKKDQKN
-52 KSITYLDLFCCKIN
+52 ITYLNLYCCKIN

-72 YIYIFTGALLN
+72 YIYILTAALLN

-88 IFYNYSFRFNFT
+88 VFYNYNFRFNFT

-110 FLFTCVGGH
+110 ILFTCVGNH
-119 SETFKKH
+119 SKTFIKH
-126 AGQTS
+126 AGKIS
-131 FNNFWSYK
+131 FANFYQFRF
-139 YHYFFFTVI
+139 HYFLFTII
-148 FAINTLINFYG
+148 FAVNVLINFYG

-203 TGGSFI
+203 TGGSLI
-209 INSDTFTKD
+209 INSDTFSKD
-218 YLGYVVVIIN
+218 YVGYVVVLIN
-228 NIATITSSKF
+228 NIATISSSKY
-238 SEVFRKM
+238 SEVFRKK

-260 INPLLFIGIFATGEY
+260 INPLLFLGIFITGEY
-275 RGLMNYFSEENK
+275 KRLIVYFTDKEASQ
-287 ANIEGTYAGLF
+287 IEGSYAGLF
-298 FYLFL
+298 FFLFL
-303 SCFLSVI
+303 SCFFSVI

-324 LMTNLLT
+324 LMTTLLT

-342 YLFDKKKNKL
+342 FLFDRKRNQL
-352 TFKMIFGLGMATV
+352 TFKMVFGLGMATF

-381 NKKKDEMKEVEINE
+381 NKKKKGNTEENVEIKE
-395 SKELKV
+395 TKELIKT

>member
-1 MSELQKENNTINETE
+1 MSESVKE
-16 NIESTEAD
+16 
-24 NNHSGDEVKVD
+24 
-35 ENPDK
+35 
-40 SITTKKGKSDEK
+40 TTKLDNEKNTEGSIKPSEKTSEK
-52 KSITYLDLFCCKIN
+52 KNITYLDLFCCKIN

-88 IFYNYSFRFNFT
+88 IFYNYNFRFNFT
-100 FGFLQQIMNL
+100 FGFLQQIINL
-110 FLFTCVGGH
+110 FLFTCVGNH
-119 SETFKKH
+119 SQTFIKH
-126 AGQTS
+126 AGKIS
-131 FNNFWSYK
+131 FQNFLQFK
-139 YHYFFFTVI
+139 YHYFFFTII
-148 FAINTLINFYG
+148 FAVNILINFYG

-209 INSDTFTKD
+209 INSDTFSKD

-260 INPLLFIGIFATGEY
+260 INPLLFIGIFVSGEY
-275 RGLMNYFSEENK
+275 KKLMEYFTNENEK
-287 ANIEGTYAGLF
+287 NIEGTFAGLF

-303 SCFLSVI
+303 SCFFSVI

-352 TFKMIFGLGMATV
+352 TFKMVFGLGMATI

-381 NKKKDEMKEVEINE
+381 NKKNKDDEMQKVKISENEGKE
-395 SKELKV
+395 SKT